1 MITSS
6 FLSNLEEFHFWLH
19 TSQKVEELN
28 GADIAIDAGLL
39 FKGNR
44 AFFNVLPIDV
54 AAQLGMPPSLFNALM
69 PLDHVHMNVTL
80 DKLGDVGGSALPPRA
95 VVEKMQKDVMRVI
108 NYGAS
113 SADFRPFFPMGVRW
127 LKTFTI
133 QGFGHSF
140 VATGIDVDV
149 SFVFNQPFSQEDMNR
164 HFAGEQLPEVNEDFI
179 DAIPPRQFDQGPVY
193 EE

>member
-1 MITSS
+1 
-6 FLSNLEEFHFWLH
+6 
-19 TSQKVEELN
+19 VEELN

-113 SADFRPFFPMGVRW
+113 SADFRPFLPMGVRW
-127 LKTFTI
+127 LKT
-133 QGFGHSF
+133 
-140 VATGIDVDV
+140 V
-149 SFVFNQPFSQEDMNR
+149 SDSP
-164 HFAGEQLPEVNEDFI
+164 AK
-179 DAIPPRQFDQGPVY
+179 
-193 EE
+193 